1 MNIAERIKS
10 YKLRMLAYWAV
21 MHISRL
27 MRYAYSGSL
36 VMNGLIT
43 GLNVWIFTQL
53 YTATYA
59 SSGVTQ
65 VSGLTVAHIIWLLAF
80 VQSFERATNPSPI
93 RLIDDE
99 IKSGSISY
107 MLSKPYSYMFFHLA
121 AFLGRILPSLA
132 GNLLFG
138 CTAAF
143 VLVGPVKIT
152 LPAIV
157 AGLIGLTLGYLLDF
171 FMFFMFALMG
181 FWVEE
186 ARAFDWLY
194 SKTKLVFG
202 GVILPVALLPGSL
215 QTIVTLLPFSNLYY
229 SAARLMVDFDYSLFY
244 RTLGIQLAWVAV
256 LGSAAYYMFNKG
268 VSHVTVNGG

>member
-1 MNIAERIKS
+1 MNITQRLKS
-10 YKLRMLAYWAV
+10 FKLRLEAYYAV

-27 MRYAYSGSL
+27 MRFAYSGSL

-43 GLNVWIFTQL
+43 GLNIWIFTQL

-59 SSGVTQ
+59 SSGVTE
-65 VSGLTVAHIIWLLAF
+65 VGGLTLPHIIWLLAF

-93 RLIDDE
+93 KVIDEE

-107 MLSKPYSYMFFHLA
+107 MFAKPYSYMFFHLA
-121 AFLGRILPSLA
+121 AFVGRVMPALF
-132 GNLLFG
+132 GNLFFG
-138 CTAAF
+138 CIAAL
-143 VLVGPVKIT
+143 VLVGPLHIT
-152 LPAIV
+152 VPSIG
-157 AGLIGLTLGYLLDF
+157 AGFIALTLGYLLDF

-202 GVILPVALLPGSL
+202 GVILPVALLPGSMK
-215 QTIVTLLPFSNLYY
+215 TVVSLLPFSNLYY
-229 SAARLMVDFDYSLFY
+229 SAARLMVNFDCGLFY
-244 RTLGIQLAWVAV
+244 RILAIQLFWVLV
-256 LGSAAYYMFNKG
+256 LGGAAYYLFNKG
-268 VSHVTVNGG
+268 VRHVTINGG

>member
-1 MNIAERIKS
+1 MNIAKRANAWWRKMQG
-10 YKLRMLAYWAV
+10 YLAV
-21 MHISRL
+21 VQISQA

-59 SSGVTQ
+59 SSGVSS
-65 VSGLTVAHIIWLLAF
+65 VGGLSLAHVIWLLALI
-80 VQSFERATNPSPI
+80 QSFDRATNPSPI
-93 RLIDDE
+93 RMIDEE

-107 MLSKPYSYMFFHLA
+107 MLAKPYSYMFFHLA
-121 AFLGRILPSLA
+121 AFLGRMLPSIMS
-132 GNLLFG
+132 NLVFG
-138 CTAAF
+138 CSAALI
-143 VLVGPVKIT
+143 LVGPVHISAA
-152 LPAIV
+152 AIGAGCV
-157 AGLIGLTLGYLLDF
+157 ALILGYLLDF

-202 GVILPVALLPGSL
+202 GVILPIALLPGSL
-215 QTIVTLLPFSNLYY
+215 QTVVTLLPFSNLYY
-229 SAARLMVDFDYSLFY
+229 SAAHLIVNFSTVLFFK
-244 RTLGIQLAWVAV
+244 TLCIQICWVIL
-256 LGSAAYYMFNKG
+256 LGAAANYVFNRG
-268 VSHVTVNGG
+268 VKHVTVNGG